1 MSMEIRPYDKFSCV
15 YSQGWGSYSPR
26 YATIIYRSKEWGLEA
41 RSIWDVSCG
50 TGNLL
55 ERLQED
61 DDAGRLDLA
70 GSDISEPM
78 LEQAG
83 KRIPTIPL
91 THGDMATIDMGRTFD
106 LIVCAF
112 DSINYMQTAS
122 DVTRTFHNI
131 YRHLRPNGLF
141 LFDFNTPELFR
152 DLHNRLLTHEYDG
165 IVFRHIM
172 EWEEAGSIAVTI
184 FDFGDGEP
192 EIHRQRAYTYAEM
205 EGLVYSAGFEI
216 AAWFDGSSFRELDF
230 PPYGVNKPILVVRRA
245 ADDSIEG
252 AR

>member
-1 MSMEIRPYDKFSCV
+1 MSKEIRPYDKFSRV

-26 YATIIYRSKEWGLEA
+26 YASIICRSKEWGLEA

-55 ERLQED
+55 ARLEAD
-61 DDAGRLDLA
+61 DRTGKLELV

-78 LEQAG
+78 LGHAR
-83 KRIPTIPL
+83 KRVPKIPFIR
-91 THGDMATIDMGRTFD
+91 GDMAIIDMGRTFD

-112 DSINYMQTAS
+112 DSINYM
-122 DVTRTFHNI
+122 RTPAEVLRTLDNM

-152 DLHNRLLTHEYDG
+152 DLHNRLLTHEFDG
-165 IVFRHIM
+165 IAFRHIM
-172 EWEEAGSIAVTI
+172 EWDEKESMAITT

-205 EGLVYSAGFEI
+205 EGLIYRSGFEI

-230 PPYGVNKPILVVRRA
+230 PPYGVNKPIIVARRP
-245 ADDSIEG
+245 S
-252 AR
+252 